1 MHILIYVHFIRYT
14 CVHVVF
20 RTFKPK
26 TIVGKETLK
35 VIHFVTMLNV
45 SDEIFWCHSI
55 SFFCEFF
62 CDVYYVNFLFEL
74 ETFLKKN
81 QFEC

>member
-14 CVHVVF
+14 YVHVVF

-26 TIVGKETLK
+26 TIVRKETLK